1 VWSPTD
7 TGRAPRGF
15 TLIEL
20 LVVIA
25 VISVLASLIGPT
37 VFRNVGDARVAAAK
51 AQIELLELAL
61 EQYRMDNAY
70 YPSTE
75 QGLDALR
82 VAPAGDPPAPNWR
95 GPYLKKPVPL
105 DPWNHPYAYLSP
117 GTTNPDRFDLMSYGR
132 DGKAGGEGEDADI
145 GP

>member
-1 VWSPTD
+1 MWSPTD

-82 VAPAGDPPAPNWR
+82 VAPAGDPPALNWR

-132 DGKAGGEGEDADI
+132 DGKPGGEGEDTDI